1 MLRISHVSIIIALL
15 NVPRSWLRVFAIRLV
30 GSAMFIAIFNQC
42 SIYDSPIHVTWLK
55 VVVNMS
61 DPISLM

>member
-30 GSAMFIAIFNQC
+30 GSAMFYAMRILLIQPTEWHGDCVQHEALGKF
-42 SIYDSPIHVTWLK
+42 HA
-55 VVVNMS
+55 
-61 DPISLM
+61 SLL